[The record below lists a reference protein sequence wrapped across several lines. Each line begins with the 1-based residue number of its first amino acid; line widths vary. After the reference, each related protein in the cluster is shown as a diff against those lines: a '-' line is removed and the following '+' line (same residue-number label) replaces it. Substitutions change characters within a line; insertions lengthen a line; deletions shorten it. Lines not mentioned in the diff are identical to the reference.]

1 MNAPAHCSNPTFRRP
16 PTLVRTNVG
25 SALPSTSELLCAL
38 SGKQVRGHVCRWSRD
53 LVRLH
58 RIRREHPRCAAV
70 IDCLRL
76 ELVANINTWATEHL
90 TLRTADRHDA
100 ELGDII
106 DRIAAT
112 ADRAFHLLMT
122 DDLTGEHMHAA
133 WTRLAELS
141 IAYGDLVREA
151 EDGRWCLSPSTR
163 HR

>member
-16 PTLVRTNVG
+16 PTLAGTNVG

-58 RIRREHPRCAAV
+58 RIRREHPQRAAV
-70 IDCLRL
+70 IDCLRV

-90 TLRTADRHDA
+90 TLRPDNRRDA
-100 ELGDII
+100 ALGDII
-106 DRIAAT
+106 DRIAAS
-112 ADRAFHLLMT
+112 ADHAFHLLMT
-122 DDLTGEHMHAA
+122 GDLTGEHMHVA

-141 IAYGDLVREA
+141 NAYGDLVREA
-151 EDGRWCLSPSTR
+151 EHGRWCLSPNTR
-163 HR
+163 RR